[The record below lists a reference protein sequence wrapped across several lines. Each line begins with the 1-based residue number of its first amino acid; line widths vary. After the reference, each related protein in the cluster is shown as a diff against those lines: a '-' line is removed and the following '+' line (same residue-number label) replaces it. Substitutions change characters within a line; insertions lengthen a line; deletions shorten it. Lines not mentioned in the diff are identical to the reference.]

1 MKKNLMKKHRGFTL
15 IELMIAMVIGLILM
29 LGIAS
34 IFVNTTNNIRL
45 QRGIANIQ
53 DSGRISYDF
62 LKHDIAEAGALY
74 GSSINIQVA
83 ENGQMPQRSVTSF
96 FVLPG
101 VASAYQGNDENA
113 RTNTLT
119 ATSVNSSGL
128 FYGLP
133 TISDT
138 LTRATAAVP
147 PVPTLPNAYRISARY
162 FIQGHECTT
171 VAACVPA
178 LTVDGA
184 ARNFSGG
191 TAATPVTGTA
201 VGNRVIGSDVLT
213 IRRLTGNGVSISSV
227 IPGAAPVYFLQAG
240 ALARLGLSNPARLT
254 NRLVMIADVDRA
266 AIYRGNFDSAG
277 TTFSI
282 PGAPTTDPGAFGF
295 SADKNSRIF
304 DMENQ
309 FLTVT
314 YFLQNV
320 ADPNNSGRVIAA
332 LMRQENGRNVEE
344 IARGVE
350 RLDFRYKVGEFNR
363 TSAWLTADEVSNLP
377 VSACPP
383 QALDTVESA
392 CGWRDVSVVEV
403 GFLVNTVDDVQTPD
417 TTVTYTMNQVNGE
430 ITTGKTL
437 RREFR
442 FSVPIRA
449 WQQ

>member
-1 MKKNLMKKHRGFTL
+1 MKKNLGFTL

-34 IFVNTTNNIRL
+34 IFSNTTNNIRL

-53 DSGRISYDF
+53 DTGRISYDL
-62 LKHDIAEAGALY
+62 LKTDIANAGALY
-74 GSSINIQVA
+74 GSSINIQIA
-83 ENGQMPQRSVTSF
+83 QDGQMPQRSVTSF
-96 FVLPG
+96 FVTPG
-101 VASAYQGNDENA
+101 DTYQGNDENA
-113 RTNTLT
+113 RTNTLG
-119 ATSVNSSGL
+119 TSSANSGL

-133 TISDT
+133 TITDIAA
-138 LTRATAAVP
+138 RAAREFP
-147 PVPTLPNAYRISARY
+147 PIDTLPNAYRISARY

-184 ARNFSGG
+184 ARNFAGA
-191 TAATPVTGTA
+191 TAATLAAGGA
-201 VGNRVIGSDVLT
+201 VGQRVVGADVLT
-213 IRRLTGNGVSISSV
+213 VRHLVGNGASIASATTGV
-227 IPGAAPVYFLQAG
+227 TPVYTLQPG
-240 ALARLGLSNPARLT
+240 ALARLGLTAYPGRLA
-254 NRLVMIADVDRA
+254 NRLVMMADIDRA
-266 AIYRGNFDSAG
+266 AIYRGSFNATG
-277 TTFSI
+277 TTFTLT
-282 PGAPTTDPGAFGF
+282 GAPTTDSGAFGF
-295 SADKNSRIF
+295 SAEKNSRIF

-320 ADPNNSGRVIAA
+320 ADPNVPGRIIAA
-332 LMRQENGRNVEE
+332 LMRQENGRDLEE

-363 TSAWLTADEVSNLP
+363 RSGWLTADEVSNLAGT
-377 VSACPP
+377 ACPP
-383 QALDTVESA
+383 QAIDTVEDA

-403 GFLVNTVDDVQTPD
+403 GFLVNTVDDVQIPD
-417 TTVTYTMNQVNGE
+417 TTVTYTMNQVNGAVAA
-430 ITTGKTL
+430 GSTL

>member
-1 MKKNLMKKHRGFTL
+1 MKNNLGFTL

-53 DSGRISYDF
+53 DAGRISYDF
-62 LKHDIAEAGALY
+62 LKSDIADAGALY
-74 GSSINIQVA
+74 GSSINIQIA
-83 ENGQMPQRSVTSF
+83 QDGQMPQRSVTSF
-96 FVLPG
+96 FVLAG
-101 VASAYQGNDENA
+101 STYQGNDENA
-113 RTNTLT
+113 RTSVLGTS
-119 ATSVNSSGL
+119 SVNSGL

-133 TISDT
+133 TVGDIV
-138 LTRATAAVP
+138 TRAATSARSIEL
-147 PVPTLPNAYRISARY
+147 LPNAYRISARY

-184 ARNFSGG
+184 ARNFAGAP
-191 TAATPVTGTA
+191 AATLAAGTA
-201 VGNRVIGSDVLT
+201 VGQRVIGSDVLT
-213 IRRLTGNGVSISSV
+213 IRRLVGNGASIASATT
-227 IPGAAPVYFLQAG
+227 GATPIYTLQPG
-240 ALARLGLSNPARLT
+240 ALARLGLTAYPGRLA
-254 NRLVMIADVDRA
+254 NRLVMIADMDRA
-266 AIYRGNFDSAG
+266 AIYRGSFNGAG
-277 TTFSI
+277 TTFSVN
-282 PGAPTTDPGAFGF
+282 GAPSTDTGAFGF
-295 SADKNSRIF
+295 SADRNSRIF

-320 ADPNNSGRVIAA
+320 ADPNVPGRIIAA
-332 LMRQENGRNVEE
+332 LMRQENGRDLEE

-363 TSAWLTADEVSNLP
+363 RSGWLTADEVSNLP
-377 VSACPP
+377 VTACPP
-383 QALDTVESA
+383 PAIDTLEGA

-417 TTVTYTMNQVNGE
+417 TTVTYTMNQVNGA
-430 ITTGKTL
+430 TATGSTL

-442 FSVPIRA
+442 FNVPIRA